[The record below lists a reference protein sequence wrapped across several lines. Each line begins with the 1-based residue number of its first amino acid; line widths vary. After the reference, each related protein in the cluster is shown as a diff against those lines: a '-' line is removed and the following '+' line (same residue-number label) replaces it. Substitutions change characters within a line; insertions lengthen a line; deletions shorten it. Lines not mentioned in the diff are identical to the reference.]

1 MASRRLLHRL
11 ERDGVPAHANLH
23 ESFVHYGTP
32 LPALQDHRKDMH
44 ELKPEWQQEVYDD
57 RGRRRF
63 HGAFTGGFSAG
74 YFNTVGSKEGWA
86 PSSFRS
92 SRASRAPERASRVE
106 DFMDEEDLADHRENL
121 QLRTTADYARA
132 DERDPFAALGTS
144 HSSVRATTSQLGQ
157 RILQHM
163 GWKPGQGIGPLVSA
177 KRRAQLAETLRAYG
191 VDVAVPDTDAPH
203 MFPPPDTALP
213 PLAPN
218 LTRQGLGS
226 RTTALD
232 AALARH
238 RTDEGGSTD
247 DAMRLGEPRAAPSD
261 LPPGFVP
268 AAAACPPERTFAPPP
283 VPANWTP
290 DPRRVW
296 ADERAPPPKPQRA
309 AERRAVLGEPAPPGP
324 PPVVADYLS
333 RKTRERLARAQEAGA
348 SQLTAVRVPPLDA
361 ATAQRAL
368 DAPRASA
375 DHAQDARFR
384 DYLAAQIEGKGR
396 MPRLAPGDI
405 AAQQRELDEFQQAAA
420 IFRPVSGAMASRF
433 TASTT
438 MHESVG
444 EGGLHV
450 PTRAP
455 AERVEQAQRAS
466 EAARKQAAE
475 RAAEAQ
481 RTPAQRAAR
490 AGHFGA
496 QTRSES
502 RFQPPALLCKRLGV
516 PPPRVEEEAVEAGD
530 PGAPPSLPPGLP
542 PGLPPHHHPSSN
554 PLDPTPEVTFIESEI
569 DTAERPPVDLFRAVF
584 DVDDADDPLAQFKR
598 RPDTPS
604 AAPKKKSR
612 RRTGP
617 LTFDPAQDDDIQ

>member
-92 SRASRAPERASRVE
+92 SRTSRAPERASRVE
-106 DFMDEEDLADHRENL
+106 DFMDEEDLADLKENF

-132 DERDPFAALGTS
+132 DERDPFAALGAS
-144 HSSVRATTSQLGQ
+144 HTSVRATTSQLGQ

-191 VDVAVPDTDAPH
+191 VDVTVPDTDAPH

-213 PLAPN
+213 PIEPN
-218 LTRQGLGS
+218 LTRQGLGT
-226 RTTALD
+226 RTAALD

-238 RTDEGGSTD
+238 RTDAGSGAD
-247 DAMRLGEPRAAPSD
+247 DTMRLGEPRTAPSD

-268 AAAACPPERTFAPPP
+268 AAAGCPPERTFPPPP
-283 VPANWTP
+283 VPANWKP

-296 ADERAPPPKPQRA
+296 ADDERAPLPKPQRA

-333 RKTRERLARAQEAGA
+333 RKTRERLARAQEAGT

-368 DAPRASA
+368 DAPRVSA

-384 DYLAAQIEGKGR
+384 DYLATQIEGKGR
-396 MPRLAPGDI
+396 MPRLAPGDL

-450 PTRAP
+450 PVRAP
-455 AERVEQAQRAS
+455 AERLEQAQRAS
-466 EAARKQAAE
+466 EAARQQAAE

-496 QTRSES
+496 ATRIETH
-502 RFQPPALLCKRLGV
+502 FQPPALLCKRLGV
-516 PPPRVEEEAVEAGD
+516 PPPKVEAEVGGD
-530 PGAPPSLPPGLP
+530 PGAPPDLAPPDLAPHVP
-542 PGLPPHHHPSSN
+542 PN
-554 PLDPTPEVTFIESEI
+554 PTPEVAFIENDV

-584 DVDDADDPLAQFKR
+584 DVDDADDPLLQFKR
-598 RPDTPS
+598 RPDTLS

-617 LTFDPAQDDDIQ
+617 LTFDPAQDDDVQ